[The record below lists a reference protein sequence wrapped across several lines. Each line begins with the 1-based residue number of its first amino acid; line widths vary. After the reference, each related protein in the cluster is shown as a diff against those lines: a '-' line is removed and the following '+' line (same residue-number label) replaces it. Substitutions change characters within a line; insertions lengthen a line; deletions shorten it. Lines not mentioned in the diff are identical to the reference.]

1 MEEDDYTYDDRI
13 KPSDAL
19 DDFMWEDIS
28 AYVRDNKEDGSPG
41 EVNCKYPFNNCTQTE
56 SGHLFEMDDTKG
68 FERIRLQHRTG
79 TFTEI
84 APDGSR
90 VHKIIGKNIEVIE
103 KNNFVHIKG
112 KCNIRVEGNCNLV
125 VNGDLNQRVVGDVNQ
140 DIGGNYNMLVRGKID
155 ISSGKRIYMQASDKT
170 ATSGEIVMMAPDQV
184 RVQSELDVDLGIRA
198 ESMLS
203 RGFITAGAGIHAGIP
218 VYNPLAAFAGISTLG
233 SISAGSSAAP
243 PVPGFVTATLMV
255 VAPIIKGVVVMDIRG
270 PMELIRILYNLH
282 QHGETESITSIP
294 TTLM

>member
-1 MEEDDYTYDDRI
+1 MEEDNYKYEDRI
-13 KPSDAL
+13 KPDDSI

-28 AYVRDNKEDGSPG
+28 AYVRDNNEDGSLG
-41 EVNCKYPFNNCTQTE
+41 KVNCKYPFNNCTQTE
-56 SGHLFEMDDTKG
+56 SGHLFEMDDTEG
-68 FERIRLQHRTG
+68 FERIRLHHRTG

-90 VHKIIGKNIEVIE
+90 VNKIVGKNIEIIE

-155 ISSGKRIYMQASDKT
+155 ISSGKKIHMQASDKLG
-170 ATSGEIVMMAPDQV
+170 TSGEIVMMAPDQV
-184 RVQSELDVDLGIRA
+184 KVQSELEVDLGVTA
-198 ESMLS
+198 SSMLS
-203 RGFITAGAGIHAGIP
+203 KGFITAGTGIHAGIP
-218 VYNPLAAFAGISTLG
+218 LFNPAGMFAGISTLG

-243 PVPGFVTATLMV
+243 PIPGFVTATVMV
-255 VAPIIKGVVVMDIRG
+255 TAPIIKGVVVMDIRG
-270 PMELIRILYNLH
+270 SMELIRMTYNLH
-282 QHGETESITSIP
+282 HHGPKAPPPPIP
-294 TTLM
+294 IM